1 MLVLFGE
8 APVIML
14 QWEILS
20 EGEAETRRK
29 AERGAGERRGM
40 AMTMALTRGAVL
52 ARRARMELL

>member
-29 AERGAGERRGM
+29 AGRGAGERRGM
-40 AMTMALTRGAVL
+40 AMALTRGAVL
-52 ARRARMELL
+52 ARTAGMELL